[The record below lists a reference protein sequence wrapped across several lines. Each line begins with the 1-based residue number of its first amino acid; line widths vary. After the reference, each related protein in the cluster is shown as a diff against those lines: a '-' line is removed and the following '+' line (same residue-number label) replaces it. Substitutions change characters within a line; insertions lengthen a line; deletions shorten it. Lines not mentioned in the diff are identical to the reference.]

1 MSHRALMVP
10 SKAHWLFRWNCPA
23 RFLHSRTTF
32 SDIFW
37 FPFHRKN
44 LSLLSFACN
53 LPEWLFFP
61 KGSPVH
67 WFMWGSAG
75 IWGVQ
80 YRTWL
85 LSCCVINFYII
96 IPNKIH
102 ANKLNLPGFF
112 SKDVCFDW
120 VNITWG
126 LNESLWAIIS
136 IEDISVMLLIFF
148 PSNFEQCP
156 WNKKV
161 AHLYR
166 FLILVNLNILEES
179 TQLKIPWS

>member
-10 SKAHWLFRWNCPA
+10 SKAYWLVRWNCPA
-23 RFLHSRTTF
+23 RFLHSKMTF

-37 FPFHRKN
+37 FPFHRNN

-75 IWGVQ
+75 LWGVQ

-96 IPNKIH
+96 IPFQKMFVLIE
-102 ANKLNLPGFF
+102 L
-112 SKDVCFDW
+112 
-120 VNITWG
+120 IYTWG

-136 IEDISVMLLIFF
+136 IEDISVMLLIFS
-148 PSNFEQCP
+148 PQILNSVLGT
-156 WNKKV
+156 KKW
-161 AHLYR
+161 R
-166 FLILVNLNILEES
+166 ICTGFLF
-179 TQLKIPWS
+179 